1 MLLTPRTVSYGASI
15 KGEDHKENEDA
26 ILVED
31 RLGLYAVADG
41 VTMPYGGG
49 PASRLAISSLRLMF
63 KGDLAETIPQ
73 VNRIVLEEKKKS
85 PGIGSS
91 TLTAAHLADG
101 KVRIAHAGD
110 SYGFLI
116 RDNAMILK
124 TAPQN
129 REGFL
134 TNTIGEYFE
143 GATVYNEEIRT
154 GDHLILATDG
164 VTAVL
169 NQDEVLE
176 AVARQKEPRRI
187 VEYALGEI
195 GRRARQYRDDR
206 SMVVVRI

>member
-1 MLLTPRTVSYGASI
+1 MLLAPTTVSYGASI
-15 KGEDHKENEDA
+15 KGEDHKENEDT
-26 ILVED
+26 ILVDD

-49 PASRLAISSLRLMF
+49 PASRLTISSLRSMF

-73 VNRIVLEEKKKS
+73 VNKVVLEEKKKS

-101 KVRIAHAGD
+101 NVRIAHAGD

-124 TAPQN
+124 TSPQN

-134 TNTIGEYFE
+134 TNTIGGHFE
-143 GATVYNEEIRT
+143 GATIYNEEIRS

-169 NQDEVLE
+169 NQDEIVE
-176 AVARQKEPRRI
+176 TVTRQKDPKRI
-187 VEYALGEI
+187 VEYALAAI
-195 GRRARQYRDDR
+195 GSRPREYRDDR

>member
-1 MLLTPRTVSYGASI
+1 LLAPRIVSYGASI
-15 KGEDHKENEDA
+15 KGEEHKENEDT

-31 RLGLYAVADG
+31 KLGLYAVADG

-49 PASRLAISSLRLMF
+49 PASRLAISSLRSLF

-73 VNRIVLEEKKKS
+73 VNRTVLEEKKKS

-91 TLTAAHLADG
+91 TLTAAQVTDG
-101 KVRIAHAGD
+101 SVRIAHAGD
-110 SYGFLI
+110 SSAFLI
-116 RDNAMILK
+116 RENTMILK

-143 GATVYNEEIRT
+143 GATLYNKEIKS
-154 GDHLILATDG
+154 GDYLILATDG

-169 NQDEVLE
+169 NHDEIEDIVT
-176 AVARQKEPRRI
+176 RQKEPKKI
-187 VEYALGEI
+187 VEYSLREI
-195 GRRARQYRDDR
+195 GRRPRQYRDDR
-206 SMVVVRI
+206 SMVVVEV

>member
-73 VNRIVLEEKKKS
+73 INRIVLEEEKKS

-91 TLTAAHLADG
+91 TLTAAHLSDAN
-101 KVRIAHAGD
+101 VRIAHAGD
-110 SYGFLI
+110 SSAFLI
-116 RDNAMILK
+116 RENAMILK

-143 GATVYNEEIRT
+143 GATLSNNKIKSGNT
-154 GDHLILATDG
+154 LILATHG
-164 VTAVL
+164 
-169 NQDEVLE
+169 
-176 AVARQKEPRRI
+176 
-187 VEYALGEI
+187 
-195 GRRARQYRDDR
+195 
-206 SMVVVRI
+206 

>member
-1 MLLTPRTVSYGASI
+1 LLPPRSISYGASV
-15 KGEDHKENEDA
+15 KGEDHKENEDT

-31 RLGLYAVADG
+31 GLGLYAVADG

-49 PASRLAISSLRLMF
+49 PASRLAISSLTYLF

-91 TLTAAHLADG
+91 TLTAAQLTDG
-101 KVRIAHAGD
+101 SVRIAHAGD
-110 SYGFLI
+110 SSAFLI
-116 RDNAMILK
+116 RANAMILK
-124 TAPQN
+124 TTPQH
-129 REGFL
+129 RGGFL

-143 GATVYNEEIRT
+143 GATIYNEEVRS

-169 NQDEVLE
+169 NQDEIVETVTRL
-176 AVARQKEPRRI
+176 KEPKRI
-187 VEYALGEI
+187 VEYSLGEI
-195 GRRARQYRDDR
+195 GRRPRKYRDDR

>member
-1 MLLTPRTVSYGASI
+1 LLSPRIISYGASV
-15 KGEDHKENEDA
+15 KGEDHKENEDT

-31 RLGLYAVADG
+31 GLGLYAVADG

-49 PASRLAISSLRLMF
+49 PASRLAISSLMYLF
-63 KGDLAETIPQ
+63 KGNLAETIPQ

-91 TLTAAHLADG
+91 TLTAAQLTDG
-101 KVRIAHAGD
+101 SVRITHAGD
-110 SYGFLI
+110 SSAFLI
-116 RDNAMILK
+116 RANAMILK
-124 TAPQN
+124 TTPQN
-129 REGFL
+129 RGGFL

-143 GATVYNEEIRT
+143 VATIYNEEIKA

-169 NQDEVLE
+169 NQDEIVETVTRL
-176 AVARQKEPRRI
+176 KEPKRI
-187 VEYALGEI
+187 VEYSLGEI
-195 GRRARQYRDDR
+195 GRRPRKYRDDR

>member
-1 MLLTPRTVSYGASI
+1 MLPPRSISYGASV
-15 KGEDHKENEDA
+15 KGEDHKENEDT

-31 RLGLYAVADG
+31 GLGLYAVADG

-49 PASRLAISSLRLMF
+49 PASRLAISSLTYLF

-91 TLTAAHLADG
+91 TLTAAQLTDG
-101 KVRIAHAGD
+101 SVRIAHAGD
-110 SYGFLI
+110 SSAFLI
-116 RDNAMILK
+116 RANAMILK
-124 TAPQN
+124 TKPQN
-129 REGFL
+129 RGGFL

-143 GATVYNEEIRT
+143 GATIYNEEVRS

-169 NQDEVLE
+169 NQDEIVETVTRL
-176 AVARQKEPRRI
+176 KEPKRI
-187 VEYALGEI
+187 VEYSLGEI
-195 GRRARQYRDDR
+195 GRRPRKYRDDR

>member
-1 MLLTPRTVSYGASI
+1 MLAPTTVSYGASI
-15 KGEDHKENEDA
+15 RGEDHKENEDT
-26 ILVED
+26 ILVDD

-41 VTMPYGGG
+41 VTMTYGGG
-49 PASRLAISSLRLMF
+49 PASRLTISSLRSMF

-73 VNRIVLEEKKKS
+73 VNKVVLEEKKKS

-91 TLTAAHLADG
+91 TLTAAHLAEG

-143 GATVYNEEIRT
+143 GATIYNDEVRS

-169 NQDEVLE
+169 NQDEIVE
-176 AVARQKEPRRI
+176 TVTRRKDPKRI

-195 GRRARQYRDDR
+195 GSRPREYRDDR

>member
-1 MLLTPRTVSYGASI
+1 VLLAPTTVSYGASI
-15 KGEDHKENEDA
+15 KGEDHKENEDT
-26 ILVED
+26 ILVDD

-41 VTMPYGGG
+41 VTMTYGGG
-49 PASRLAISSLRLMF
+49 PASRLTISSLRSMF

-73 VNRIVLEEKKKS
+73 VNKVVLEEKKKS

-91 TLTAAHLADG
+91 TLTAAHLAEG

-143 GATVYNEEIRT
+143 GATIYNDEVRS

-169 NQDEVLE
+169 NQDEIVE
-176 AVARQKEPRRI
+176 TVTRRKDPKRI
-187 VEYALGEI
+187 VEYVFCELG
-195 GRRARQYRDDR
+195 GRPREYRDDR

>member
-1 MLLTPRTVSYGASI
+1 LLPPRSISYGASV
-15 KGEDHKENEDA
+15 KGEDHKENEDT

-31 RLGLYAVADG
+31 GLGLYAVADG

-49 PASRLAISSLRLMF
+49 PASRLAISSLTYLF

-91 TLTAAHLADG
+91 TLTAAQLTDG
-101 KVRIAHAGD
+101 SVRIAHAGD
-110 SYGFLI
+110 SSAFLI
-116 RDNAMILK
+116 RANAMILK
-124 TAPQN
+124 TKPQN
-129 REGFL
+129 RGGFL

-143 GATVYNEEIRT
+143 GATIYNEEVRS

-169 NQDEVLE
+169 NQDEIVETVTRL
-176 AVARQKEPRRI
+176 KEPKRI
-187 VEYALGEI
+187 VEYSLGEI
-195 GRRARQYRDDR
+195 GRRPRKYRDDR